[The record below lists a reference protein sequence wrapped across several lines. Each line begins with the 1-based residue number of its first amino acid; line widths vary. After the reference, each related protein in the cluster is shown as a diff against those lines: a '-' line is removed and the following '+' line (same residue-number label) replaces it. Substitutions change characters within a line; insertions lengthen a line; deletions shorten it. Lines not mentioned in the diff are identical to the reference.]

1 MPLMKG
7 CVERSSQIDLGFGSG
22 EITRFAVAPG
32 EPEEAQY
39 QVWTC
44 VWSADSNCNDPTCL
58 TWQKVH
64 ALDSSVM
71 SSSSQVIHLLLGYVQ
86 ICGSK
91 HNWPMCLSFL
101 IKHSLLFFL
110 FVWHGNSGMFVNLF
124 SDTVYLVWIILRCNK
139 CHLMFYR
146 ASQVALVVKNPPAN
160 TGDIR
165 DAGLIPGSGRV
176 PGGGYGNPLQYS
188 CLENS
193 MDRGAWW
200 VTVHWVAKS
209 QTWLKQLS
217 MQAHNAL

>member
-32 EPEEAQY
+32 EPEEAQH

-160 TGDIR
+160 TGDIK
-165 DAGLIPGSGRV
+165 D
-176 PGGGYGNPLQYS
+176 
-188 CLENS
+188 
-193 MDRGAWW
+193 
-200 VTVHWVAKS
+200 
-209 QTWLKQLS
+209 
-217 MQAHNAL
+217 